1 MSTEANDPREH
12 GDGPPASP
20 LGTGE
25 RRAKLEREVL
35 GYLNFSSGATD
46 GAFLGAI
53 NELFEIEEEG
63 PSGDRPSVDRVLAGL
78 SKRLEELRAAGA
90 PFADAEQALGVLRL
104 TGQFRQ
110 AYGRFH
116 ADLLWGREP
125 QELWRPLFL
134 GRVFEA
140 LLTQGAPWD
149 EAALNTARDRLDD
162 YIGYR
167 PIAVLETDQKI
178 EPYRHEWVR
187 PIPLYV
193 AAARQNGASGVGVG
207 RRKRLLERTLDL
219 LRNTEP
225 GILRAAHFDPELLE
239 ELALDPR
246 AYDFD
251 HPAHKR
257 PNHHF
262 GLWDP
267 NRIDGSGM
275 YRRFVLQPVV
285 LNALCE
291 RVEQESG
298 DRPDGSYARDELLD
312 EAAAVLAGTILMAS
326 GVSGAG
332 PTAHSGDDTLSILLP
347 QIAAYRDRFYAD
359 LLARMTG
366 DHGER
371 LRREAERLR
380 QPFAGARQHL
390 NHAIA
395 RRRAEQLQ
403 RVRLA
408 RVYARMGAS
417 EAALEQ
423 ANEVRVASS
432 RILCKIYCK
441 LTAGHQAIDGHELAL
456 AAELTPEIEDLLE
469 RGIECGAL
477 VDPWNIVGFG
487 GNYSLF
493 PSIENTIHDYRVD
506 DLIQVVEQLL
516 GLCARGWSEAAAIDD
531 AEYERFFSSTLER
544 IAIWWDQ
551 FATPMVSG
559 VRRLLA
565 KEIEVSTNLVAGAL
579 NAWHK
584 AGAASGDIGFWGMFV
599 DQFDSP
605 KAFQQVVEAL
615 LEKGDLVASMA
626 LLMRWVCQVDLTP
639 LDDGDASFHPLAE
652 RWLRLVEKRGEE
664 TGEDQWPL
672 VAKFFDHLEANAEE
686 LWDAPKFE
694 LGKVHDDALFDE
706 LLEDDIDEEEES
718 LGFEDAGEGD
728 FDPEAPFDDEEDDE
742 FGLFDAAYDDMTYE
756 DTTDD
761 GIDSAMYE
769 PDSDETRLEFEDEA
783 ERLESRLSFLNT
795 VSRLWKHAAVV
806 WGVRVASPGGR
817 EETIAAWRKMAV
829 RRGVQLAQLLETI
842 HTHRLQ
848 PPDGD
853 HESMV
858 EYDQVRTIK
867 DAILEGVITSCV
879 EVADAARL
887 LRAASGAL
895 ADDDSPFTPRAVG
908 AAVGVLRSVLRG
920 DTAGVREHWPQLRT
934 ALASE
939 ELLYVPIGRGGEPR
953 KIVRAR
959 ALHRLISDL
968 LGWFPRLGLI
978 RETTELLGVAQQM
991 ETDHPVGRGAVTE
1004 YDRLFEAGY
1013 AAIVQCLVESS
1024 PTWGRAEDDAHA
1036 ADVMLVEALQDLT
1049 ETELGRWLGHSKTVR
1064 LSVVERL
1071 QDSREWERFVR
1082 FVERYGED
1090 LFTQRFL
1097 TLSNLRAIL
1106 HQRVGVWLDNLCEDP
1121 PQDAPK
1127 LIEEIDAGVPRDEA
1141 VRLLSIAIEAVVE
1154 NYPIYRDYN
1163 ATTTQSDHGEMLH
1176 ALIDFLRLKNAY
1188 DRVAWNLKP
1197 VALAHRILVKSGRP
1211 AAAALWRRAVEERT
1225 CEAADQHQAG
1235 LEALTQRYGMR
1246 LPTVS
1251 QRLAERFVRPL
1262 TIDLVRSLVGP
1273 AMGTDPRIEA
1283 SEAFSALRREV
1294 NSLLGDAAGSG
1305 LDLPDW
1311 VEALESEADEQQR
1324 KRRRGADSSN
1334 DPLRRIEQTQLSWE
1348 ATQRQL
1354 TDEPEDEAE

>member
-1 MSTEANDPREH
+1 MTSQPDDPMGSEPAAHDPRE
-12 GDGPPASP
+12 
-20 LGTGE
+20 
-25 RRAKLEREVL
+25 RRAQCERVVL
-35 GYLNFSSGATD
+35 GYLNFSSGASD
-46 GAFLGAI
+46 GAFLAAL
-53 NELFEIEEEG
+53 NELFALEETVAG
-63 PSGDRPSVDRVLAGL
+63 GANPPSVDRVLSAL
-78 SKRLEELRAAGA
+78 SHRLEALRAEGKA
-90 PFADAEQALGVLRL
+90 FADAEQALGVLRL

-116 ADLLWGREP
+116 ADVLWGREDH
-125 QELWRPLFL
+125 ELWRPFFL

-140 LLTQGAPWD
+140 VLSSGPPWD
-149 EAALNTARDRLDD
+149 EAALNAARDRLDD
-162 YIGYR
+162 FIGYR

-178 EPYRHEWVR
+178 EPYRHEWIR
-187 PIPLYV
+187 PIPLYIASAG
-193 AAARQNGASGVGVG
+193 AAHG
-207 RRKRLLERTLDL
+207 RRHDLIVRTLKI
-219 LRNTEP
+219 LRETDE
-225 GILRAAHFDPELLE
+225 GILRAAYFDPALLD

-267 NRIDGSGM
+267 NHIDGSGN

-285 LNALCE
+285 LDALCE
-291 RVEQESG
+291 RVEQDAS
-298 DRPDGSYARDELLD
+298 DRTDGSFTRDELLD

-326 GVSGAG
+326 GVSGSG
-332 PTAHSGDDTLSILLP
+332 PTAHSGDETLGTLLP
-347 QIAAYRDRFYAD
+347 QIAAYRDRFYAE
-359 LLARMTG
+359 LLARVDG
-366 DHGER
+366 HHGER
-371 LRREAERLR
+371 LRREAERLH

-390 NHAIA
+390 NQSIA

-408 RVYARMGAS
+408 RVYARMGAAN
-417 EAALEQ
+417 AALEQ

-441 LTAGHQAIDGHELAL
+441 LTAGHQALDAHDLAV

-477 VDPWNIVGFG
+477 VDPWNVVGFG

-516 GLCARGWSEAAAIDD
+516 GLCARAWSEAAAIDD
-531 AEYERFFSSTLER
+531 SEYERFFSTTLER

-565 KEIEVSTNLVAGAL
+565 KEVEVSTNLVAGAL

-584 AGAASGDIGFWGMFV
+584 AGAAAGDINFWAMFV

-652 RWLRLVEKRGEE
+652 RWLRLVEKKGEE

-686 LWDAPKFE
+686 LWEAPKFE
-694 LGKVHDDALFDE
+694 LGLHSDDDDDLLDELFDDDEDE
-706 LLEDDIDEEEES
+706 LFGFGDDDSE
-718 LGFEDAGEGD
+718 
-728 FDPEAPFDDEEDDE
+728 FDDEDEFDDE
-742 FGLFDAAYDDMTYE
+742 GEDEGGIFDSLYE
-756 DTTDD
+756 EMPFQDSTDD
-761 GIDSAMYE
+761 GIDSAIFE
-769 PDSDETRLEFEDEA
+769 PGGDDTRLEFEEEA
-783 ERLESRLSFLNT
+783 ERLEGRLAFLNT

-806 WGVRVASPGGR
+806 WGVRSGKADDR
-817 EETIAAWRKMAV
+817 AETIASWRRMAV
-829 RRGVQLAQLLETI
+829 QRGAQLTQLLEQV
-842 HTHRLQ
+842 HTHHLPQ
-848 PPDGD
+848 PMGD

-858 EYDQVRTIK
+858 EYDRLRTIR
-867 DAILEGVITSCV
+867 DAIVEGVITTCV
-879 EVADAARL
+879 EAADAARL
-887 LRAASGAL
+887 LRAATGAM
-895 ADDDSPFTPRAVG
+895 AVDDSAAAPDTPKAVG
-908 AAVGVLRSVLRG
+908 AAVGILRAVLLA
-920 DTAGVREHWPQLRT
+920 DPDGVRNHWPPLRT
-934 ALASE
+934 ALAAE
-939 ELLYVPIGRGGEPR
+939 ELLYIPISRGGDPR

-959 ALHRLISDL
+959 ALHRLVSDL
-968 LGWFPRLGLI
+968 LTWMPRLGLI
-978 RETTELLGVAQQM
+978 EETTDLLEVAQKM

-1013 AAIVQCLVESS
+1013 ASIVRCLVASS
-1024 PTWGRAEDDAHA
+1024 ETWRIAEQSGEA
-1036 ADVMLVEALQDLT
+1036 ADVMLVESLQDLT
-1049 ETELGRWLGHSKTVR
+1049 EAELGRWLSHSKTVR

-1071 QDSREWERFVR
+1071 ADPREWERFVR
-1082 FVERYGED
+1082 FVEQYGED

-1106 HQRVGVWLDNLCEDP
+1106 HQKVGVWLDNLREDP
-1121 PQDAPK
+1121 PDDAPK
-1127 LIEEIDAGVPRDEA
+1127 LLEAIDVAIPRDEA
-1141 VRLLSIAIEAVVE
+1141 IRHLTVAIEAVVE
-1154 NYPIYRDYN
+1154 NYAVYRDYN
-1163 ATTTQSDHGEMLH
+1163 ATTTQSDRGEMLH
-1176 ALIDFLRLKNAY
+1176 ALVDFLRLKNAY

-1197 VALAHRILVKSGRP
+1197 VALAHRILVESGRST
-1211 AAAALWRRAVEERT
+1211 AAALWRRAVEERT
-1225 CEAADQHQAG
+1225 REAADNHQKG
-1235 LEALTQRYGMR
+1235 LEQLAQRYGMR

-1262 TIDLVRSLVGP
+1262 TIDLLRSLVGP
-1273 AMGTDPRIEA
+1273 AMGADEDVDP
-1283 SEAFSALRREV
+1283 SEAFAALEIEV
-1294 NSLLGDAAGSG
+1294 EMLLAEAGGAG

-1311 VEALESEADEQQR
+1311 VETLEEEADVQQR
-1324 KRRRGADSSN
+1324 LVRRGDDPLD
-1334 DPLRRIEQTQLSWE
+1334 DPLRRVEQ
-1348 ATQRQL
+1348 
-1354 TDEPEDEAE
+1354 

>member
-1 MSTEANDPREH
+1 MTSQPHEPGDDNPRAKDPRERRIEC
-12 GDGPPASP
+12 
-20 LGTGE
+20 E
-25 RRAKLEREVL
+25 RVVL
-35 GYLNFSSGATD
+35 GYLNFSSGVSD
-46 GAFLGAI
+46 GAFLAAL
-53 NELFEIEEEG
+53 NELFALEETVAG
-63 PSGDRPSVDRVLAGL
+63 GANPPSVDRVLSAL
-78 SKRLEELRAAGA
+78 SHRLEALRAEGKA
-90 PFADAEQALGVLRL
+90 FADAEQALGVLRL

-116 ADLLWGREP
+116 ADVLWGREDH
-125 QELWRPLFL
+125 ELWRPFFL

-140 LLTQGAPWD
+140 ILSSGPPWD
-149 EAALNTARDRLDD
+149 DTALNSARDRLDD
-162 YIGYR
+162 FIGYR

-178 EPYRHEWVR
+178 EPYRHEWIR
-187 PIPLYV
+187 PIPLYIES
-193 AAARQNGASGVGVG
+193 AGVGHG
-207 RRKRLLERTLDL
+207 RRFDLIVRTLKI
-219 LRNTEP
+219 LRETDA
-225 GILRAAHFDPELLE
+225 GILRAAYFDPALLD

-267 NRIDGSGM
+267 NHIDGSGNF
-275 YRRFVLQPVV
+275 RRFVLQPVV
-285 LNALCE
+285 LDALCE
-291 RVEQESG
+291 RVEQDASE
-298 DRPDGSYARDELLD
+298 RADGSFTRDELLD

-326 GVSGAG
+326 GVSGSG
-332 PTAHSGDDTLSILLP
+332 PTAHSGDETLGTLLP
-347 QIAAYRDRFYAD
+347 QIAAYRDRFYAE
-359 LLARMTG
+359 LLSRVGG

-371 LRREAERLR
+371 LRREAERLH

-390 NHAIA
+390 NQSIA

-408 RVYARMGAS
+408 RVYARMGAAN
-417 EAALEQ
+417 AALEQ

-441 LTAGHQAIDGHELAL
+441 LTAGHQALDAHDLAV
-456 AAELTPEIEDLLE
+456 AAEITPEIEDLLE

-477 VDPWNIVGFG
+477 VDPWNVVGFG

-516 GLCARGWSEAAAIDD
+516 GLCARAWSEAAAVDD
-531 AEYERFFSSTLER
+531 SEYERFFSTTLER

-565 KEIEVSTNLVAGAL
+565 KEVEVSTNLVAGAL

-584 AGAASGDIGFWGMFV
+584 AGAAAGDINFWAMFV

-626 LLMRWVCQVDLTP
+626 LLMRWVCQEDLTP

-652 RWLRLVEKRGEE
+652 RWLRLVEKQGEE

-686 LWDAPKFE
+686 LWEAPKFE
-694 LGKVHDDALFDE
+694 LGMHHDDDDDLLDELFDDDEDE
-706 LLEDDIDEEEES
+706 LFGFGDDDSEFEDEDEFDGDEEE
-718 LGFEDAGEGD
+718 D
-728 FDPEAPFDDEEDDE
+728 DDE
-742 FGLFDAAYDDMTYE
+742 FDAFGE
-756 DTTDD
+756 DSPWQDSTDD
-761 GIDSAMYE
+761 GVDSAIFE
-769 PDSDETRLEFEDEA
+769 PGGDDTRLEFEEEA
-783 ERLESRLSFLNT
+783 ERLEGRLAFLNT
-795 VSRLWKHAAVV
+795 VSRLWKHAAVI
-806 WGVRVASPGGR
+806 WGVRSAKADDR
-817 EETIAAWRKMAV
+817 AETIASWRRMAAQ
-829 RRGVQLAQLLETI
+829 RGAQLTQLLEQV
-842 HTHRLQ
+842 HTHRLPQ
-848 PPDGD
+848 PMGD

-858 EYDQVRTIK
+858 EYDRLRTIR
-867 DAILEGVITSCV
+867 DAIVEGVITTCV
-879 EVADAARL
+879 EAADAARL
-887 LRAASGAL
+887 LRAATGAMA
-895 ADDDSPFTPRAVG
+895 ADDVPGTDTPKAVG
-908 AAVGVLRSVLRG
+908 AAVGILRAVLLA
-920 DTAGVREHWPQLRT
+920 DPEGVQEHWPQLRT
-934 ALASE
+934 ALTAE
-939 ELLYVPIGRGGEPR
+939 ELLYIPISRGGDPR

-959 ALHRLISDL
+959 VLHRLIGDL
-968 LGWFPRLGLI
+968 LTWMPRLGLI
-978 RETTELLGVAQQM
+978 EETTDLLEVAQKM

-1013 AAIVQCLVESS
+1013 ASIVRCLVASS
-1024 PTWGRAEDDAHA
+1024 ETWRVAVEADTDSIEDP

-1049 ETELGRWLGHSKTVR
+1049 EAELGRWLSHSKTVR
-1064 LSVVERL
+1064 LSVAERL
-1071 QDSREWERFVR
+1071 IDPREWDRFVR
-1082 FVERYGED
+1082 FVEQYGED

-1106 HQRVGVWLDNLCEDP
+1106 HQKVGVWLDNLREDP
-1121 PQDAPK
+1121 PDDAPK
-1127 LIEEIDAGVPRDEA
+1127 LLEAIDVVIPRDEA
-1141 VRLLSIAIEAVVE
+1141 IRHLTVAIEAVVE
-1154 NYPIYRDYN
+1154 NYAVYRDYN

-1176 ALIDFLRLKNAY
+1176 ALVDFLRLKNGY

-1197 VALAHRILVKSGRP
+1197 VALAHRILVESGRST
-1211 AAAALWRRAVEERT
+1211 AAALWRRAVEERT
-1225 CEAADQHQAG
+1225 REAADNHQKG
-1235 LEALTQRYGMR
+1235 LEQLAQRYGMR

-1262 TIDLVRSLVGP
+1262 TIDLLRSLVGP
-1273 AMGTDPRIEA
+1273 AMGSDPATDP
-1283 SEAFSALRREV
+1283 SEAFAALEIEV
-1294 NSLLGDAAGSG
+1294 EMLLAEAGGAG

-1311 VEALESEADEQQR
+1311 VEALEEEAEEQQR
-1324 KRRRGADSSN
+1324 LVRRGDDPLD
-1334 DPLRRIEQTQLSWE
+1334 DPLRRIEQV
-1348 ATQRQL
+1348 QL
-1354 TDEPEDEAE
+1354 TWEETQEQLGSDDE

>member
-1 MSTEANDPREH
+1 MTSKPDDPRADDPRE
-12 GDGPPASP
+12 
-20 LGTGE
+20 
-25 RRAKLEREVL
+25 RRAQCEREVL
-35 GYLNFSSGATD
+35 GYLNFSSGTSD
-46 GAFLGAI
+46 GAFLAAL
-53 NELFEIEEEG
+53 NELFVFEETAG
-63 PSGDRPSVDRVLAGL
+63 GANPPSVDRVLSAL
-78 SKRLEELRAAGA
+78 SHRLSALRSEGKA
-90 PFADAEQALGVLRL
+90 FADAEQALGVLRL

-116 ADLLWGREP
+116 ADLLWGREDH
-125 QELWRPLFL
+125 ELWRPFFL

-140 LLTQGAPWD
+140 ILSAGPPWD
-149 EAALNTARDRLDD
+149 ESTLNAARDRLDD

-178 EPYRHEWVR
+178 EPYRHEWIR
-187 PIPLYV
+187 PIPLYIASAGV
-193 AAARQNGASGVGVG
+193 AHG
-207 RRKRLLERTLDL
+207 RRHDLVVRTLKM
-219 LRNTEP
+219 LRETDA
-225 GILRAAHFDPELLE
+225 GILRAAYFDPDLLD

-267 NRIDGSGM
+267 NQIDSSGM

-285 LNALCE
+285 LDALCE
-291 RVEQESG
+291 RVEQDSS
-298 DRPDGSYARDELLD
+298 DRPDGSFTREELLD

-326 GVSGAG
+326 GVSGSG
-332 PTAHSGDDTLSILLP
+332 PTAHSGDETLGTLLP
-347 QIAAYRDRFYAD
+347 QIAAYRDRFYD
-359 LLARMTG
+359 ELLARVGG
-366 DHGER
+366 DHGDR
-371 LRREAERLR
+371 LRREAERLH

-390 NHAIA
+390 NQSIA

-408 RVYARMGAS
+408 RVYARMGAAN
-417 EAALEQ
+417 AALEQ

-441 LTAGHQAIDGHELAL
+441 LTAGHQALDAHDLAV

-477 VDPWNIVGFG
+477 VDPWNVVGFG

-516 GLCARGWSEAAAIDD
+516 GLCARAWSESAAVDD
-531 AEYERFFSSTLER
+531 SEYERFFSTTLER

-565 KEIEVSTNLVAGAL
+565 KEVEVSTNLVAGAL

-584 AGAASGDIGFWGMFV
+584 AGAAAGDINFWAMFV

-626 LLMRWVCQVDLTP
+626 LLMRWVCQTRLTP

-686 LWDAPKFE
+686 LWEAPKFE
-694 LGKVHDDALFDE
+694 LGWRHDDEDDDELLDELFDE
-706 LLEDDIDEEEES
+706 EEDELFGFGDEDSEFEEESEFEDEEEDD
-718 LGFEDAGEGD
+718 LGVYE
-728 FDPEAPFDDEEDDE
+728 
-742 FGLFDAAYDDMTYE
+742 AAYE
-756 DTTDD
+756 DVTFQGSTDD
-761 GIDSAMYE
+761 GVEGDVFE
-769 PDSDETRLEFEDEA
+769 PTSDETRLEFEEEA
-783 ERLESRLSFLNT
+783 ERLEGRLAFLNT
-795 VSRLWKHAAVV
+795 VSRLWKHVAVV
-806 WGVRVASPGGR
+806 WGVRGAKPDGR
-817 EETIAAWRKMAV
+817 AETIASWRRMAV
-829 RRGVQLAQLLETI
+829 HRGAQLTQLLEQV
-842 HTHRLQ
+842 HTHQL
-848 PPDGD
+848 PHPTGD

-858 EYDQVRTIK
+858 EYDRLRTIK
-867 DAILEGVITSCV
+867 DAIVEGVITTCV
-879 EVADAARL
+879 EAADAARL
-887 LRAASGAL
+887 LRAAAGAMTV
-895 ADDDSPFTPRAVG
+895 DDSPGADTPKAVG
-908 AAVGVLRSVLRG
+908 AAVGVLRAVLLA
-920 DTAGVREHWPQLRT
+920 DPDGVREHWPQLRT
-934 ALASE
+934 ALAAE
-939 ELLYVPIGRGGEPR
+939 ELLYIPFGRGGDPR

-959 ALHRLISDL
+959 VLHRLISDL
-968 LGWFPRLGLI
+968 LAWMPRLGLI
-978 RETTELLGVAQQM
+978 RETTGLLEVAQRM

-1013 AAIVQCLVESS
+1013 AAVVRCLVASS
-1024 PTWGRAEDDAHA
+1024 ETWRVASETIGGAEA

-1049 ETELGRWLGHSKTVR
+1049 EAELGRWLSHSKTVR

-1071 QDSREWERFVR
+1071 IDPREWERFVR
-1082 FVERYGED
+1082 FVEQYGED

-1106 HQRVGVWLDNLCEDP
+1106 HQKVGVWLDNLREDP
-1121 PQDAPK
+1121 PEDAPR
-1127 LIEEIDAGVPRDEA
+1127 LIDAIDAGIPRDEA
-1141 VRLLSIAIEAVVE
+1141 IRHLTVAIEAVVE
-1154 NYPIYRDYN
+1154 NYAVYRDYN
-1163 ATTTQSDHGEMLH
+1163 ATTTQSDRGDMLH

-1197 VALAHRILVKSGRP
+1197 VALAHRILVESGRST
-1211 AAAALWRRAVEERT
+1211 AAALWRRAVEERT
-1225 CEAADQHQAG
+1225 REAADNHQAG
-1235 LEALTQRYGMR
+1235 LEQLVQRYGMR

-1262 TIDLVRSLVGP
+1262 TIDLLRSLVGP
-1273 AMGTDPRIEA
+1273 AMGADPTA
-1283 SEAFSALRREV
+1283 DPSEAFAALEIEV
-1294 NSLLGDAAGSG
+1294 AMLLADVGGSG

-1311 VEALESEADEQQR
+1311 VETLEEEAEDQQR
-1324 KRRRGADSSN
+1324 LLRRGEDDAD
-1334 DPLRRIEQTQLSWE
+1334 DPLRRIDQTQLSWE
-1348 ATQRQL
+1348 ETQEQL
-1354 TDEPEDEAE
+1354 AADEESAE